1 MFALYFGAKSCS
13 CRLFHAKMRGSCDWR
28 HTNTHLI
35 YFFFSSVVRHF
46 TVHAFHFLRI
56 FIYIS
61 IHFLSGFLNFRVLI
75 RFSLFF
81 AFCFV
86 HFDGAAQIS
95 DSIECHVPLC
105 VMRNRKTMFFFQSTE
120 HFLHK
125 QTRVDHDIVMFQW
138 WRSSLFGLLSASPLF
153 LCCDITVLS
162 TLNKYHSCFCACVCV
177 RKVAKNNK
185 SAVSEIV
192 F

>member
-1 MFALYFGAKSCS
+1 MIYWKLLICIVVNVSLFECSHYFSVQKVARACYFMQKRRS
-13 CRLFHAKMRGSCDWR
+13 SCDWR
-28 HTNTHLI
+28 RTNTHLV

-46 TVHAFHFLRI
+46 SVHAFHFLRM

-86 HFDGAAQIS
+86 HSDGAPQIS

-105 VMRNRKTMFFFQSTE
+105 VMPKSKNHVRFPKYRTFF
-120 HFLHK
+120 
-125 QTRVDHDIVMFQW
+125 
-138 WRSSLFGLLSASPLF
+138 A
-153 LCCDITVLS
+153 
-162 TLNKYHSCFCACVCV
+162 
-177 RKVAKNNK
+177 
-185 SAVSEIV
+185 
-192 F
+192 